1 MAEKPGNNQE
11 LIDTYR
17 QKAPG
22 YDLSVGQF
30 DNFTRVGFNRSG
42 WRKAAVSELG
52 LKAGDT
58 VVNIGCST
66 GLNFRL
72 LSQVKYIH
80 HGLFMRMLC

>member
-22 YDLSVGQF
+22 HDLSVGQF

-42 WRKAAVSELG
+42 
-52 LKAGDT
+52 
-58 VVNIGCST
+58 
-66 GLNFRL
+66 
-72 LSQVKYIH
+72 
-80 HGLFMRMLC
+80 